1 MITIFNEY
9 VSLYATN
16 QVIMSTGCA
25 MSDWLSGD
33 LVRVSVNSY

>member
-1 MITIFNEY
+1 MQLSQL

-25 MSDWLSGD
+25 MSDWLSVD
-33 LVRVSVNSY
+33 LVREEVNSYK